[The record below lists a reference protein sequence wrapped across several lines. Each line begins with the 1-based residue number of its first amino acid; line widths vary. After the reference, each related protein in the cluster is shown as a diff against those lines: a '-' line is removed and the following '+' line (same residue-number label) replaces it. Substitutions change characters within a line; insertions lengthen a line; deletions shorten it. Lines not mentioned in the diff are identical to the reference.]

1 LLEGGNVAKHDPK
14 LEVYRPVTG
23 IDSRHWADLRQIL
36 HATGEFNPNHV
47 GRLFRPINK
56 LRAYVVRQTEL
67 RAIHTH
73 CDSKN
78 ERGTTHDLAEY
89 LRTRLTVRQ
98 PLEYEVKS
106 LPVYRSGLEIPKAEK
121 RLVIA
126 VNEDMLVERALSK
139 MLLQDFY
146 RETDISSD
154 FWQDDGDVTGVLIAQ
169 ARNADGVHMIEVIEN
184 ELRANPE
191 LLPAHITLGALARV
205 QR

>member
-1 LLEGGNVAKHDPK
+1 
-14 LEVYRPVTG
+14 
-23 IDSRHWADLRQIL
+23 
-36 HATGEFNPNHV
+36 
-47 GRLFRPINK
+47 
-56 LRAYVVRQTEL
+56 
-67 RAIHTH
+67 
-73 CDSKN
+73 
-78 ERGTTHDLAEY
+78 
-89 LRTRLTVRQ
+89 
-98 PLEYEVKS
+98 
-106 LPVYRSGLEIPKAEK
+106 
-121 RLVIA
+121 
-126 VNEDMLVERALSK
+126 MLVERALSK